1 MCIKIKIFH
10 WSDILIY
17 IFELYS
23 KLFIIMNLKKVR
35 IEPNR
40 IKGQFAFDSNET
52 NRKLGDSNSRLIRFD
67 SNFTDSFGALYGGF
81 LYGGITV

>member
-40 IKGQFAFDSNET
+40 IESNQRTIRIRFGFDSNET
-52 NRKLGDSNSRLIRFD
+52 NRKLGDSNSVRIRIRFD
-67 SNFTDSFGALYGGF
+67 SIRTSL
-81 LYGGITV
+81 IRSEP